1 MNKQSIIKALEELRK
16 LPKRKFSQSVDLVIT
31 LKDLDLKKPTDT
43 VDFYMSLPANITK
56 KKKVCAFVGAELAD
70 QAKDHCDKVIPE
82 PEFGKYDKKAIKKL
96 AEEYDYFI
104 AQANIM
110 VKVAAKFGR
119 ILGTRGKMPN
129 PKAGCVVPPK
139 GNVQSVVERLQTI
152 ISLKARKSP
161 VVHAAIGTE
170 DASDEDINKNAT
182 SVIDQVIHHLPKE
195 TSNIRGVFIKFTMSK
210 PIKLEK
216 I

>member
-56 KKKVCAFVGAELAD
+56 KKKICAFVGAELAD
-70 QAKDHCDKVIPE
+70 QANKHCDKVIPE
-82 PEFGKYDKKAIKKL
+82 PEFGKYDKKAMKKL
-96 AEEYDYFI
+96 ATEYDYFI

-139 GNVQSVVERLQTI
+139 ANVQAVVQKLQTLI
-152 ISLKARKSP
+152 LLKTNKSP
-161 VVHAAIGTE
+161 VVHATIGSE
-170 DASDEDINKNAT
+170 SASDEEIIKNAST
-182 SVIDQVIHHLPKE
+182 IVDQVIHHLPNEAANVK
-195 TSNIRGVFIKFTMSK
+195 NVYLKLTMSK
-210 PIKLEK
+210 PVKLEK
-216 I
+216 V